1 MTRRSHRIK
10 THARWRVWQVD
21 DGVFVWKAPHGH
33 CYLVDHDGTHPIH
46 HTRAPEHYPTLN

>member
-10 THARWRVWQVD
+10 THSRWRVWQID
-21 DGVFVWKAPHGH
+21 D
-33 CYLVDHDGTHPIH
+33 DGTHPIH